1 MSRETRRGADLTDD
15 VYIFDRGPG
24 FEGVEHLKKVF
35 TVNGQTVA
43 LDAAGIKREWDANAV
58 VQIATDDEIAAY
70 RREQDRFAVARALN
84 RLGSNI
90 VDKGLP
96 VPPGGVGIVVSLYLL
111 DNADLGPWANWL
123 STRPRRGTAQPLIQ
137 ADAEGVE
144 INVYGPGNSGE
155 FGPDLADIAL
165 TEAPPLVMLTCPVC
179 GEGLMAAPA
188 ERCMDCA
195 IESGPMYDER
205 RVQPRDCGECY
216 PGGFSPGTF
225 EGPQRDCSVHGEN
238 AKPPSYDA
246 NPTINLGDPH
256 AYEVY
261 AAALD
266 LSNPGWWNDDRSRM
280 AYELANEADKRRSE
294 EAALP
299 EPLKPER
306 DGWPVSDGHR
316 PPVDDDAMKHD
327 RHSGEG

>member
-70 RREQDRFAVARALN
+70 RREQDRFAVAWALN

-155 FGPDLADIAL
+155 FGPDLAD
-165 TEAPPLVMLTCPVC
+165 
-179 GEGLMAAPA
+179 APA
-188 ERCMDCA
+188 ESVEHRVSVGAFPIVGKPCAKCGAVDALSPIELCHDCEVELA
-195 IESGPMYDER
+195 LKDIAEMR
-205 RVQPRDCGECY
+205 AA
-216 PGGFSPGTF
+216 
-225 EGPQRDCSVHGEN
+225 EN
-238 AKPPSYDA
+238 A
-246 NPTINLGDPH
+246 
-256 AYEVY
+256 
-261 AAALD
+261 
-266 LSNPGWWNDDRSRM
+266 
-280 AYELANEADKRRSE
+280 
-294 EAALP
+294 
-299 EPLKPER
+299 PER
-306 DGWPVSDGHR
+306 DGWSVSDGHR